1 MVSSEEKRVK
11 KLKDKIKQLKKG
23 LKEKRKKK
31 KAPKK
36 KQTKPQQTQ
45 KQIQKVFIGGG
56 VAQPQRAPAM
66 ISQQIP
72 SGDTELVRNLL
83 LRQNNIL
90 LRENK
95 SKNPDVQYYSRTDN
109 YGLVGEEKFG
119 PSPAINISDESV
131 PLEDFEIE
139 EIPEEFRDSERESD
153 IPNTRNIPNTTDI
166 PRRPKNIRTQK
177 AGESDEAYDLR
188 VRDRIQEQREWDRQY
203 AP

>member
-56 VAQPQRAPAM
+56 VAQPQRAPVM
-66 ISQQIP
+66 VSQQIP

-131 PLEDFEIE
+131 PLEDVE
-139 EIPEEFRDSERESD
+139 EIPEEFRDSEPASD
-153 IPNTRNIPNTTDI
+153 IPTVI
-166 PRRPKNIRTQK
+166 PRRPYNIRKQK

>member
-36 KQTKPQQTQ
+36 KKTKPQQTQ

-83 LRQNNIL
+83 MRQNNIL

-119 PSPAINISDESV
+119 PSPAINISEENIVLD
-131 PLEDFEIE
+131 DFD
-139 EIPEEFRDSERESD
+139 EIPEEFRDSEPE
-153 IPNTRNIPNTTDI
+153 PVTDI
-166 PRRPKNIRTQK
+166 PKRPRNIKKQK

-188 VRDRIQEQREWDRQY
+188 VRARIQAQREWDNQY